1 MRLSIATALVVLA
14 GLGAARAADVDA
26 SVAKRHVN
34 LSALQPMLAEQIAK
48 AACFAR
54 LDINAKANLS
64 YLAGSFVLF
73 DKTRRGLREGN
84 KALGLQA
91 EQKQTVIT
99 ALNHLDRTSEA
110 WNARVSAV
118 GASNSL
124 SDELFFAITGGTEP
138 VVDAAMQV
146 AEKAER
152 TYAVGDRSF
161 PLDISLRINLASRQ
175 RTLSQ
180 SMAKDL
186 CLIESGF
193 NASDHR
199 AELAEGIK
207 LFEASLNALRDGF
220 PAFSLAAESDP
231 EQRAQLDF
239 VATLWDEVKPIYA
252 RVAAGE
258 KPTAAELRLIAWQ
271 NNQILSQMNAAVFN
285 YETRNI
291 SG

>member
-1 MRLSIATALVVLA
+1 
-14 GLGAARAADVDA
+14 
-26 SVAKRHVN
+26 
-34 LSALQPMLAEQIAK
+34 
-48 AACFAR
+48 
-54 LDINAKANLS
+54 
-64 YLAGSFVLF
+64 F

-91 EQKQTVIT
+91 EEKQTVIT
-99 ALNHLDRTSEA
+99 ALNRLDRATET

-118 GASNSL
+118 GASSSL
-124 SDELFFAITGGTEP
+124 SDEMFFSITGSTASI
-138 VVDAAMQV
+138 VDAARLV

-161 PLDISLRINLASRQ
+161 PLDISIRINLASRQ

-193 NASDHR
+193 NAEDHR

-207 LFEASLNALRDGF
+207 LFEASLDALRNGF

-239 VATLWDEVKPIYA
+239 VAALWDEVKPIYA

-285 YETRNI
+285 YETRSV

>member
-1 MRLSIATALVVLA
+1 MRLTVSAVFVVLA
-14 GLGAARAADVDA
+14 GFGVARAADVDA

-34 LSALQPMLAEQIAK
+34 LSALQPMLAEQISK

-54 LDINAKANLS
+54 LGINEQANLS
-64 YLAGSFVLF
+64 YLAGSFELF
-73 DKTRRGLREGN
+73 DKTRRGLRDGN
-84 KALGLQA
+84 KALGLEA
-91 EQKQTVIT
+91 ETNQGVLT
-99 ALNHLDRTSEA
+99 ALNRLDRASST
-110 WNARVSAV
+110 WNARVAAV
-118 GASNSL
+118 GGSSNL
-124 SDELFFAITGGTEP
+124 SEEMFFAITGGTVP
-138 VVDAAMQV
+138 VVKAAAEV

-152 TYAVGDRSF
+152 AYAVGDRSF

-180 SMAKDL
+180 RMAKDL

-193 NASDHR
+193 NAAEHR

-207 LFEASLNALRDGF
+207 LFEASLDALRNGF
-220 PAFSLAAESDP
+220 PAFSLAPEADP
-231 EQRAQLDF
+231 QQRAQLDF

-258 KPTAAELRLIAWQ
+258 APTPAELRLIAWQ

-291 SG
+291 DG